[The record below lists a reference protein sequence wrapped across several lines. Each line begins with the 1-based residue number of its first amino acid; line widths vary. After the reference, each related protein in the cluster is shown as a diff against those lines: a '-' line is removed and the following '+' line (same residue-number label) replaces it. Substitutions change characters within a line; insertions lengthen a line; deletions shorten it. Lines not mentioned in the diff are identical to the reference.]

1 MLFGINSF
9 THARFETSTENDRC
23 RHKIFSVGETEP
35 DSLSRVEFYD
45 TVCTDFVI
53 ETEAVISVGEFIEIY
68 QPDESFRTAVILWI
82 SRPLA
87 GCSFIAA
94 QNPDLAKFQPMPDGN
109 IRSAEPVLKLIE
121 TPLSEDTG
129 EDQPPRVSSEN
140 LPIGMRIWIIIGSSL
155 LLWGVISGLVF
166 WMSI

>member
-1 MLFGINSF
+1 M
-9 THARFETSTENDRC
+9 
-23 RHKIFSVGETEP
+23 
-35 DSLSRVEFYD
+35 
-45 TVCTDFVI
+45 
-53 ETEAVISVGEFIEIY
+53 ETEAVLSVGDFIEIY
-68 QPDESFRTAVILWI
+68 QPDESFKTAVILWI

-94 QNPDLAKFQPMPDGN
+94 QNPDMAKFQPMPDRN
-109 IRSAEPVLKLIE
+109 IRSAESVLKLIE

-129 EDQPPRVSSEN
+129 EDQPPGVSSEN